1 MPGGDLNDCNPEQRE
16 EGGCRGPPQRGTSNP
31 HSHGGDQR
39 RDEGQCEQHAHNNEK
54 RAESTGPNCSGD
66 DHNEHEIPDQG
77 AFCHEQAYFVG
88 HDRRDREHDQ
98 CSEPLAGAG
107 LLLKAAEED
116 RQHDRQNHEAQ
127 REVLNVFHEERRG
140 VGQEGSDHRLGRGL
154 GVSRIPRPSRI
165 PGSPTSSCESRE
177 ASTCHRLPW
186 DRPTPSRSW
195 APGHPRGL
203 RALDE
208 AFILGAIIRQS
219 LDYKCLSY
227 ILTVV
232 ASPESDARPFP
243 ALLRAAWRTYGSVV
257 REALS
262 EVGFDDM
269 PRNGAYVV
277 SGIAGSGAPLSGI
290 IEQLGVS
297 RQAGGQLVDSLVA
310 SGYLDRS
317 VDPRDRRRLTIT
329 LTERGRAAAKVIRS
343 AVDRQNDLL
352 VRRVGAE
359 HFELTRRPWWH
370 CSTNP
375 PDGQQDDPAS
385 EMTLPAR

>member
-1 MPGGDLNDCNPEQRE
+1 MSSPAL
-16 EGGCRGPPQRGTSNP
+16 
-31 HSHGGDQR
+31 
-39 RDEGQCEQHAHNNEK
+39 
-54 RAESTGPNCSGD
+54 
-66 DHNEHEIPDQG
+66 
-77 AFCHEQAYFVG
+77 
-88 HDRRDREHDQ
+88 
-98 CSEPLAGAG
+98 
-107 LLLKAAEED
+107 
-116 RQHDRQNHEAQ
+116 
-127 REVLNVFHEERRG
+127 
-140 VGQEGSDHRLGRGL
+140 
-154 GVSRIPRPSRI
+154 
-165 PGSPTSSCESRE
+165 GSPDTFTLLGPRSPPGVACSLTRRSSWG
-177 ASTCHRLPW
+177 RLYA
-186 DRPTPSRSW
+186 RV
-195 APGHPRGL
+195 L
-203 RALDE
+203 
-208 AFILGAIIRQS
+208 II
-219 LDYKCLSY
+219 KCLSY

-359 HFELTRRPWWH
+359 HFELTRA
-370 CSTNP
+370 TLVALL
-375 PDGQQDDPAS
+375 DEPA
-385 EMTLPAR
+385 